1 MLIFIIDDEPPM
13 LRDARRAIAEAA
25 PDAALITFD
34 SAEGAL
40 DAIREQSL
48 SPDIIFSDIEM
59 PGLSGLKFAVAL
71 KTASPDTRVVFVTGF
86 SKYALDAFKVR
97 AQGYI
102 MKPLTPEQVLQELN
116 ELPKPPEAQPD
127 KLRVQCFGHFEVFW
141 RDKPVIFARKQV
153 KELLAFLIDQEGRVC
168 TAEEICAALW
178 EGESDLKAAK
188 HRLRTAIGDLKTAL
202 QEIGMED
209 ILIRERRQL
218 GVRRDRIDCD
228 YYRMLEGDMSAVNA
242 FRGEY
247 MVEYSWAELTAGR
260 LQFRDMK

>member
-13 LRDARRAIAEAA
+13 LRDALRAIAQAA
-25 PDAALITFD
+25 PDAALMTFD
-34 SAEGAL
+34 SAEDAL
-40 DAIREQSL
+40 DAIKKQSL
-48 SPDIIFSDIEM
+48 FPNIVFSDIEM
-59 PGLSGLKFAVAL
+59 PGLSGLEFAVAL

-86 SKYALDAFKVR
+86 SKYAVDAFRVR
-97 AQGYI
+97 VQGYI
-102 MKPLTPEQVLQELN
+102 MKPLTSDQVLTELN
-116 ELPKPPEAQPD
+116 ALPKPPDTQPG
-127 KLRVQCFGHFEVFW
+127 KLRVRCFGHFEVFW
-141 RDKPVIFARKQV
+141 QDRPVVFARKQV

-168 TAEEICAALW
+168 TAEEVCAALW

-218 GVRRDRIDCD
+218 GIRRDRIDCD

-247 MVEYSWAELTAGR
+247 MVDYSWAELTTGR